1 MFTQPLAKL
10 LTAVILSAAA
20 PATWAQWSVN
30 NDLSRLSFI
39 SVKATHI
46 AEVHKFSRLSGGI
59 ADNGKVAVDI
69 ELASID
75 TLIPIRNERM
85 LEFLFD
91 AANFPKASIHAQ
103 LDPTGLNKLAVGE
116 VTIMALEATLTVKE
130 RQMPITTEV
139 LVSKHSDYVVVANL
153 QPIVLNTASLGLGDG
168 VEKLREL
175 AGLPNITQAVP
186 VTFVIT
192 FDNGQ

>member
-1 MFTQPLAKL
+1 MFTQSLAKL
-10 LTAVILSAAA
+10 LTAVILCAAA

-39 SVKATHI
+39 SVKATQI
-46 AEVHKFSRLSGGI
+46 AEVHKFSRFSGGI
-59 ADNGKVAVDI
+59 ADNGEVAVDI

-91 AANFPKASIHAQ
+91 AANFPNASIKAH
-103 LDPTGLNKLAVGE
+103 LDPTALNQLADGQ
-116 VTIMALEATLTVKE
+116 VTIMAFEATLTLKE
-130 RQMPITTEV
+130 RQVPITTEV
-139 LVSKHSDYVVVANL
+139 LISKHSDRVVVANL
-153 QPIVLNTASLGLGDG
+153 QPIILNTASLGLSDG

-186 VTFVIT
+186 VTFVMT
-192 FDNGQ
+192 FDIER

>member
-1 MFTQPLAKL
+1 MFTQSLAKL
-10 LTAVILSAAA
+10 LTAVILCAAA

-39 SVKATHI
+39 SVKATQI
-46 AEVHKFSRLSGGI
+46 AEVHKFSRFSGGI
-59 ADNGKVAVDI
+59 ADNGEVAVDI

-91 AANFPKASIHAQ
+91 AANFPNASIKAR
-103 LDPTGLNKLAVGE
+103 LDPAELNQLADGQ
-116 VTIMALEATLTVKE
+116 VTIMAFEATVTLKE
-130 RQMPITTEV
+130 RQVPITTEV
-139 LVSKHSDYVVVANL
+139 LISKHSDRVVVASL
-153 QPIVLNTASLGLGDG
+153 QPIILNTASLGLSDG

-186 VTFVIT
+186 VTFVMT
-192 FDNGQ
+192 FDIEQ

>member
-10 LTAVILSAAA
+10 LTAVILCAAA

-46 AEVHKFSRLSGGI
+46 AEVHKFSTLSGGI
-59 ADNGKVAVDI
+59 ADNGKVAIDI

-91 AANFPKASIHAQ
+91 AANFPKASIDAQ
-103 LDPTGLNKLAVGE
+103 LDPTVLNKLAVGQ

-130 RQMPITTEV
+130 RQVPITTEV
-139 LVSKHSDYVVVANL
+139 LVSKHSDCVVVANL
-153 QPIVLNTASLGLGDG
+153 QPIILNTASLGLADG
-168 VEKLREL
+168 VDKLREL

>member
-1 MFTQPLAKL
+1 
-10 LTAVILSAAA
+10 
-20 PATWAQWSVN
+20 
-30 NDLSRLSFI
+30 
-39 SVKATHI
+39 
-46 AEVHKFSRLSGGI
+46 
-59 ADNGKVAVDI
+59 
-69 ELASID
+69 
-75 TLIPIRNERM
+75 
-85 LEFLFD
+85 
-91 AANFPKASIHAQ
+91 
-103 LDPTGLNKLAVGE
+103 
-116 VTIMALEATLTVKE
+116 
-130 RQMPITTEV
+130 MPITTEV